1 MPNPDSSGAPA
12 TIDALL
18 QETRRFPPPNDF
30 AASAVVR
37 DPAVYE
43 RAQNDPEG
51 FWAEAANRLDW
62 FTRWENVLEW
72 DAPWAKWFVG
82 GQLNASYNCVDRHM
96 PDLAAQQGRDHLGGR
111 AGRHARRSPTSDLYR
126 EVNTFAAALL
136 DMGVKKGDRRR
147 LLYADDP

>member
-62 FTRWENVLEW
+62 FTRWEKVLDW
-72 DAPWAKWFVG
+72 DTPWAKWFVG
-82 GQLNASYNCVDRHM
+82 GTLNASYNCVDRHM

-111 AGRHARRSPTSDLYR
+111 ARRHARAHLPRPLPR
-126 EVNTFAAALL
+126 GQRL
-136 DMGVKKGDRRR
+136 RRR
-147 LLYADDP
+147 AAGPGRQEGRLSSPSTCR

>member
-30 AASAVVR
+30 AARRWCATQRSI
-37 DPAVYE
+37 E

-62 FTRWENVLEW
+62 FKRWDKVLEW
-72 DAPWAKWFVG
+72 NAPWAKWFVG
-82 GQLNASYNCVDRHM
+82 GTAQRLLQLRRPAP
-96 PDLAAQQGRDHLGGR
+96 PDLAAQQGRHHLGGR
-111 AGRHARRSPTSDLYR
+111 AGRHARAHLPGPVPRGQRL
-126 EVNTFAAALL
+126 
-136 DMGVKKGDRRR
+136 RRR
-147 LLYADDP
+147 AAGPGRARRATASPSTCR